1 MGVCIDAVVA
11 RQTEGPNHLR
21 KIPKTHSVSQFQN
34 KASNILISY
43 HKDMS
48 NIACHNASYLQKRI
62 WAFLTLSAHSIENI
76 S

>member
-1 MGVCIDAVVA
+1 MGARMDAVVA

-34 KASNILISY
+34 KVSNILIPY

-48 NIACHNASYLQKRI
+48 SIACHNASYVEKRI
-62 WAFLTLSAHSIENI
+62 WVFLTLSAH
-76 S
+76 

>member
-1 MGVCIDAVVA
+1 MRVSVDAVVTRKA
-11 RQTEGPNHLR
+11 EGPNHLR

-34 KASNILISY
+34 KASNILIPY

-48 NIACHNASYLQKRI
+48 NIACHNANYLEKRI
-62 WAFLTLSAHSIENI
+62 WI